1 MLKETGTDNFGL
13 KPLSLKKTIDTID
26 EITKPIMLTLDRVNG
41 TISNHIGAET
51 LLNNRNIDIKKE
63 GEILPLCAVTHRY
76 EPGEFREYLLQQT
89 TLSQA
94 AESCQSR
101 RKVQR
106 IDGEKGI
113 NNPSTSSRHPNCILH
128 YNTP

>member
-63 GEILPLCAVTHRY
+63 GEILPHCAVTHRC
-76 EPGEFREYLLQQT
+76 EPGEFREH
-89 TLSQA
+89 
-94 AESCQSR
+94 
-101 RKVQR
+101 
-106 IDGEKGI
+106 
-113 NNPSTSSRHPNCILH
+113 PSHG
-128 YNTP
+128 